1 MIKWIN
7 KIDMSKI
14 YLGIDP
20 GSDGYLAV
28 IDNGEYRFLP
38 IEDTPMLEIGKF
50 VGEFRD
56 TQCVAVLED
65 VHSVFGSSAQG
76 TFNFGLSKGFLLG
89 LLIAHR
95 IPYVLVAPKDW
106 QSGVWINADKE
117 YTTQKQKLKNGGEK
131 TVRKVETKQT
141 SYNAALRL
149 FPDVDFRK
157 SARCTK
163 PHDGKVDALLMAEYG
178 RRMNL

>member
-1 MIKWIN
+1 
-7 KIDMSKI
+7 MSKI

-20 GSDGYLAV
+20 GSDGYLSV
-28 IDNGEYRFLP
+28 MDNGEYRFLP
-38 IEDTPMLEIGKF
+38 IDGTPPLEIGEF
-50 VGEFRD
+50 IGEYKD
-56 TQCVAVLED
+56 KNCIAILED
-65 VHSVFGSSAQG
+65 VHALHGTSATS
-76 TFNFGLSKGFLLG
+76 TFNFGFSKGLLFG

-131 TVRKVETKQT
+131 TVRKVDTKQT

>member
-1 MIKWIN
+1 MN
-7 KIDMSKI
+7 KI

-20 GSDGYLAV
+20 GSDGFLSV

-38 IEDTPMLEIGKF
+38 IDGTPMLEIGKF
-50 VGEFRD
+50 IGEFRD
-56 TQCVAVLED
+56 KQCVAVLED

-76 TFNFGLSKGFLLG
+76 TFNFGMSKGFLLG
-89 LLIAHR
+89 LLIAHK

-131 TVRKVETKQT
+131 TVRKVDTKT
-141 SYNAALRL
+141 ASLNAALRL

-157 SARCTK
+157 SSRCTK
-163 PHDGKVDALLMAEYG
+163 FHDGKVDSLLMAEYA
-178 RRMNL
+178 RRNNL